1 MKHDLNYP
9 FLRTSPWDDIHEKI
23 HEESRGTT
31 AGQEEAR
38 NRSFQV
44 EVARAHAL
52 TIALATKETSS
63 NVDEVVEAL
72 NMVAHKLDTLTEVMA
87 QTKSAVEAVAGG
99 IEING

>member
-52 TIALATKETSS
+52 TIALASREACG
-63 NVDEVVEAL
+63 NIGDLYEVVEVL
-72 NMVAHKLDTLTEVMA
+72 NKVVDQLATLKEV
-87 QTKSAVEAVAGG
+87 KDAVEAVAGG

>member
-23 HEESRGTT
+23 HEESHWGGTT
-31 AGQEEAR
+31 QEEAR

-52 TIALATKETSS
+52 TIALAIREASG
-63 NVDEVVEAL
+63 NIGDRYEVVEVL
-72 NMVAHKLDTLTEVMA
+72 NKVVDQLATLKEV
-87 QTKSAVEAVAGG
+87 KDAVEAVAGG